1 MAITHEWT
9 INKNLKTKSQDGNSG
24 VVGTVKW
31 YLKSTEQIGD
41 DVWTVTTKNF
51 TKLDTSNIQS
61 FTAFEDLTEA
71 QVLGWVKATIDADA
85 ANGKGVTC
93 AEWESG
99 HETVISTRKTEAES
113 SIQLTA
119 SW

>member
-31 YLKSTEQIGD
+31 YLKSTEQTGD
-41 DVWTVTTKNF
+41 DIWTVTTKNF

-85 ANGKGVTC
+85 ANGKALLVP
-93 AEWESG
+93 SG
-99 HETVISTRKTEAES
+99 SLDMR
-113 SIQLTA
+113 Q
-119 SW
+119 